1 MSEKSLKRLLVP
13 FKYDKKII
21 TKGEGRRYNGM
32 EILHVGEFT
41 DSIGRVPVVY
51 SSEELSEIPNN
62 LSMKDEYFTIEDD
75 RIFINTDHKPDEVLS
90 RIGYAP
96 NIYFENG
103 ILKADGY
110 LHCLT
115 QQSRDVK
122 TLIDS
127 GYVNSLSVE
136 IMTDDEFSHEDH
148 KLHAKNIV
156 LLGIA
161 IVCFPA
167 DNQSCILS

>member
-13 FKYDKKII
+13 FKYDKKIV

-32 EILHVGEFT
+32 EILHAGEFT
-41 DSIGRVPVVY
+41 DSIGQVPIVY
-51 SSEELSEIPNN
+51 SSEELSKVPNT
-62 LSMKDEYFTIEDD
+62 LSKKNEYFTIEDD
-75 RIFINTDHKPDEVLS
+75 RVFINIDHRPDEVLS

-96 NIYFENG
+96 NIYFEG
-103 ILKADGY
+103 DTLKADGY

-115 QQSRDVK
+115 QQSKDVK

-148 KLHAKNIV
+148 KLHAKAIV
-156 LLGIA
+156 LMGLA
-161 IVCFPA
+161 VVTMPA
-167 DNQSCILS
+167 DGKSKVK